1 MFNKALKSQAKLR
14 LGLFGPSGSGKTYTA
29 LQIASGLGKKI
40 ALIDTEYASASMYAN
55 IVPFDNCI
63 LTSFSPLK
71 YIEAIQFAGK
81 AGYDVVIIDSLSH
94 AWSGKDGALEQVDN
108 AARRSKSQNTYFA
121 WRDVTPLHNAMIDA
135 IKSCPCH
142 VIVTMRSKTE
152 YVIDSAGG
160 KSTPRKIG
168 LAPIQREG
176 MEYEFDLCGELD
188 GEHFLNVSKT
198 RFPELDG
205 KSIAKP
211 GRPLGEMLSAWLQEG
226 VLAIASPVVVS
237 SGQEADY
244 EQRLA
249 SAASV
254 EALAGVGA
262 DIKADVSLSRERIAE
277 LRSAYDERKRALRP
291 NSSPLEAALSTSAKP
306 QAAAE
311 YMTWDAFRLRAEVS
325 AVLNTLNA
333 EQKAAVLA
341 KSSFGD
347 ITRIEIANSMSLRSL
362 FEACL
367 GVKAMKP
374 NKETQ

>member
-168 LAPIQREG
+168 LAPIQR
-176 MEYEFDLCGELD
+176 
-188 GEHFLNVSKT
+188 
-198 RFPELDG
+198 
-205 KSIAKP
+205 
-211 GRPLGEMLSAWLQEG
+211 
-226 VLAIASPVVVS
+226 
-237 SGQEADY
+237 
-244 EQRLA
+244 
-249 SAASV
+249 
-254 EALAGVGA
+254 
-262 DIKADVSLSRERIAE
+262 
-277 LRSAYDERKRALRP
+277 
-291 NSSPLEAALSTSAKP
+291 
-306 QAAAE
+306 
-311 YMTWDAFRLRAEVS
+311 
-325 AVLNTLNA
+325 
-333 EQKAAVLA
+333 
-341 KSSFGD
+341 
-347 ITRIEIANSMSLRSL
+347 
-362 FEACL
+362 
-367 GVKAMKP
+367 
-374 NKETQ
+374 